1 MWFDGWADVARV
13 LVIGAA
19 AYATL
24 VLMLRVSGKRTLAK
38 LNAFDL
44 VVTVAVGST
53 LATILLSSDVSYT
66 EGAAALALL
75 VALQFAAALISAH
88 TRIGRMAL
96 KSTPTLLL
104 SNGRFREEALR
115 RQRVSADEVR
125 QAVRSSGSGDVAG
138 VAAVVLETDGSL
150 SVIST
155 EQAGDGS
162 AMAGVDGASAVS
174 GHGRWVRDRK
184 APTDNPTDKEEP
196 MSVAG
201 RMLETYPEDLGGT
214 DRGKL
219 AACIDACVECAQAC
233 TACADACLSE
243 ESVAQLTKCIRTNSD
258 CADICSATARV
269 LSRHTGYDANLT
281 ADVLRSCVTACRTC
295 ADECGSHAEHHEH
308 CRVCAEVC
316 RQCER
321 ACEELLG
328 ALG

>member
-1 MWFDGWADVARV
+1 MWFDGWADIARV
-13 LVIGAA
+13 LLIGAA

-24 VLMLRVSGKRTLAK
+24 VLVLRVSGKRTLAK

-53 LATILLSSDVSYT
+53 LATILLSSDVSYV

-75 VALQFAAALISAH
+75 VGLQFTAALISAH
-88 TRIGRMAL
+88 VRIGRSVL

-155 EQAGDGS
+155 EQAGDAS
-162 AMAGVDGASAVS
+162 AMAGVEGVSLVS
-174 GHGRWVRDRK
+174 GHGRWVRGLK
-184 APTDNPTDKEEP
+184 PPAPEEES
-196 MSVAG
+196 MSIAA
-201 RMLETYPEDLGGT
+201 RMLETYPQDLGGL

-219 AACIDACVECAQAC
+219 VACIEACLECEQAC

-243 ESVAQLTKCIRTNSD
+243 ESVAQLTKCIRTNAD
-258 CADICSATARV
+258 CADVCGATAQV

-281 ADVLRSCVTACRTC
+281 ADVLRSCVTACRAC
-295 ADECGSHAEHHEH
+295 ADECGGHAEHHEH
-308 CRVCAEVC
+308 CRLCAEVC

-321 ACEELLG
+321 MCNELLAAVG
-328 ALG
+328 

>member
-1 MWFDGWADVARV
+1 MWSDGWSDVVRV

-24 VLMLRVSGKRTLAK
+24 VVLLRLSGKRTLAK

-53 LATILLSSDVSYT
+53 LATILLSSEVSYV
-66 EGAAALALL
+66 EGLAALALL
-75 VALQFAAALISAH
+75 VALQFVAALISSRA
-88 TRIGRMAL
+88 RAARMAL
-96 KSTPTLLL
+96 KSTPTLLV
-104 SNGRFREEALR
+104 SHGRFRDDALR

-125 QAVRSSGSGDVAG
+125 QAMRSSGFGDLAG

-155 EQAGDGS
+155 DQRGDGS
-162 AMAGVDGASAVS
+162 AMVDVDAVPTVS
-174 GHGRWVRDRK
+174 TRRPRVRDRRT
-184 APTDNPTDKEEP
+184 PTTEEDA

-201 RMLETYPEDLGGT
+201 RMLETYPQDLGGV
-214 DRGKL
+214 DRGEL
-219 AACIDACVECAQAC
+219 VACIEACLDCAQAC

-258 CADICSATARV
+258 CADICAATARV

-281 ADVLRSCVTACRTC
+281 AEVLRSCVTACRAC
-295 ADECGSHAEHHEH
+295 ADECGRHAEHHDH
-308 CRVCAEVC
+308 CRICADVC

-321 ACEELLG
+321 MCDELLT